1 MQHERGEKM
10 EDVYI
15 TLNEAAELEEV
26 GYDTMQKRVRRSPDK
41 FLSKSV
47 PGSCGGKEMV
57 MIKVSSLSKKARSAW
72 KEREKL
78 KEVAASLVQEEEKE
92 VEDPWYVNEDVDWYM
107 EKHKDEWYKAMELGN
122 IVREFLKYDDKG
134 RTEYA
139 ESFAQERL
147 GKGKRTLYRYTKA
160 YQEASA
166 WADKMHKQDGGNYDF
181 FKVLCLC
188 RKPKE
193 AGTFPSFKPE
203 VKQAIKNIWFNK
215 EFAQNQGTKE
225 MLYVKLEQLKNINN
239 WEKIPSYQSVA
250 RYINYLM
257 DDENMRNAWYLA
269 SRGEREYRNKVMV
282 KGERNT
288 KDLKVM
294 EVVMGDEHTFDCWV
308 AYTHPNGKVTAIKPH
323 LAAWVDIKSR
333 MIIGD
338 VMCKDANSEI
348 LKESL
353 LKMLY
358 HDAGSVPQYIYIDN
372 GKDYTAK
379 SMTGY
384 DRNDRQRT
392 GRNSNDRQITE
403 MDFDDTTKG
412 FYRSIGIVDHH
423 RALPYY
429 AWTKGQIER
438 FFGSVCNQFTKWFA
452 SYTGTLTGSK
462 TFAKVEKDVKGM
474 LERGE
479 LLTMEEFYEK
489 WTQWLHEVY
498 MVKKHSG
505 LKKQGEE
512 FLTPKSCFENA
523 EKYEKAVPPK
533 SYATV
538 IMMKSER
545 RRVNNT
551 GIQFN
556 GLSYRS
562 DDLCALIGQ
571 HVDIKYDPHDMRTIY
586 VFKKGK
592 QVCEAYAQELLTFA
606 SENGVEQKALKEHLG
621 RQKRQI
627 SRDRKI
633 LEEANVPFTE
643 INDQYVGFNEV
654 TGGIDLMIK
663 NKPEKKKSKIVAMPD
678 DNTFR
683 NGFRKKNAEEKE
695 EENEYIN
702 KKAEEALRSLR
713 ALS

>member
-1 MQHERGEKM
+1 MQRERGEKM
-10 EDVYI
+10 DDVYI

-26 GYDTMQKRVRRSPDK
+26 DYNALRMQITRKPEFYNIKKEKRDGGGRALTMVA
-41 FLSKSV
+41 
-47 PGSCGGKEMV
+47 
-57 MIKVSSLSKKARSAW
+57 VSSLSKKARSAW

-78 KEVAASLVQEEEKE
+78 KEVAASPVQEEEKE
-92 VEDPWYVNEDVDWYM
+92 VEAPWYVNEDVDWYM

-139 ESFAQERL
+139 QSFAEERI

-294 EVVMGDEHTFDCWV
+294 QGVMGDEHTFDCWV

-338 VMCKDANSEI
+338 VMCKDANSEV

-358 HDAGSVPQYIYIDN
+358 QDAGSVPQYIYIDN

-379 SMTGY
+379 SMTGF

-392 GRNSNDRQITE
+392 GME
-403 MDFDDTTKG
+403 FDDTTKG
-412 FYRSIGIVDHH
+412 FYKSIGIQDYH

-498 MVKKHSG
+498 MIKVHSG

-545 RRVNNT
+545 RYVKNT

-562 DDLCALIGQ
+562 DDLCALIGR

-586 VFKKGK
+586 VFQKGK

-663 NKPEKKKSKIVAMPD
+663 NKPEKKKSKIVAMPN

-683 NGFRKKNAEEKE
+683 NGFRKKNTEEKE

>member
-1 MQHERGEKM
+1 MQHERGENM
-10 EDVYI
+10 DEAYV
-15 TLNEAAELEEV
+15 TLDEAAELEEV
-26 GYDTMQKRVRRSPDK
+26 KYNTIVQKIKRQPDAFLTKNEKRDGGGRALTMVA
-41 FLSKSV
+41 
-47 PGSCGGKEMV
+47 
-57 MIKVSSLSKKARSAW
+57 VSSLSKKARSAW

-78 KEVAASLVQEEEKE
+78 KEVAASPVQEEEKE
-92 VEDPWYVNEDVDWYM
+92 VEAPWYVNEDVDWYM

-122 IVREFLKYDDKG
+122 FVREFLKYDDKG

-294 EVVMGDEHTFDCWV
+294 EVVVGDEHTFDCWV
-308 AYTHPNGKVTAIKPH
+308 AYTHPNGKVTAVKPH
-323 LAAWVDIKSR
+323 LAAWVDAKSR
-333 MIIGD
+333 MILGD

-384 DRNDRQRT
+384 ARNDRQRT
-392 GRNSNDRQITE
+392 GME
-403 MDFDDTTKG
+403 FDDTTKG
-412 FYRSIGIVDHH
+412 FYKSIGIQDYH

-429 AWTKGQIER
+429 AWTKGNIER
-438 FFGSVCNQFTKWFA
+438 FFGSVCNQFTRWFA

-498 MVKKHSG
+498 MVKVHSG

-551 GIQFN
+551 GILFN

-562 DDLCALIGQ
+562 DDLCALIGK

-586 VFKKGK
+586 VFQKGK

-663 NKPEKKKSKIVAMPD
+663 NKPEKKKSKIVAMPN

-683 NGFRKKNAEEKE
+683 NGFRKKNTEEKE